1 MDKNKVTEFLKH
13 RVLERFALGA
23 DAASQ
28 EEVNSNIH
36 KGIMI
41 RGTNLWVLI
50 FAIFIASLGL
60 APSSA
65 WVIQWECM
73 ISTCSRNH
81 CVTSCL

>member
-28 EEVNSNIH
+28 EEVNSNIQ

-60 APSSA
+60 NTNSTA
-65 WVIQWECM
+65 VIIGAM
-73 ISTCSRNH
+73 LISPLIYLNYFH
-81 CVTSCL
+81 I